1 VTDAGLVLRGHAR
14 TYHARQLAEHAA
26 MSTTGL
32 PVARNE
38 IEVS

>member
-1 VTDAGLVLRGHAR
+1 LILRGR
-14 TYHARQLAEHAA
+14 TPTYHARQLTEHAA
-26 MSTTGL
+26 MSATGL